1 MELKHFLPREFKHY
15 GEMSPELGYML
26 DDTRRILNDKII
38 ITGSW
43 RRSEDKR
50 TSAHQV
56 SSSGLWEAVDIMCNE
71 SQERFLLVS
80 AAYLAG
86 FRRIGLYDRHVHL
99 DVAEEHFDQDVCWLG
114 GKSK

>member
-1 MELKHFLPREFKHY
+1 MELKHFAPKEFKHY
-15 GEMSPELGYML
+15 SEMSPELGRML
-26 DDTRRILNDKII
+26 DDTRHILNDKII

-43 RRSEDKR
+43 RRSANER

-56 SSSGLWEAVDIMCNE
+56 SSSGLWEAVDIRCSE
-71 SQERFLLVS
+71 SRERFLLVS

-99 DVAEEHFDQDVCWLG
+99 DVAEENFDHDVCWLG